1 MLSPAAVTSVTD
13 PEPQQLTEA
22 GDVGSEDPSGTKLQ
36 HKCIE
41 SYSKNGQSRSE
52 EKTSKAREN
61 VSDQVVISYNYASDW
76 LK

>member
-22 GDVGSEDPSGTKLQ
+22 GDVGNEDPSGTKLQ

-52 EKTSKAREN
+52 EKN
-61 VSDQVVISYNYASDW
+61 
-76 LK
+76 L